1 MSALSE
7 AIAELA
13 GNDRQWDAFR
23 ADGHCA
29 VLAPPGSGKTKLLT
43 TKLAATL
50 AGDTVPRPRGAACI
64 TMTNDAALQL
74 RTRLRGLGVARRP
87 NLFIGTVHGFA
98 LSRIIGPFAAAA
110 GNKQLASSRLASERE
125 LREAFDAAFARTEFR
140 PDQRGEVKTTT
151 DKARQRLDLTGNRL
165 LGGQPIA
172 DMAILLQEELAA
184 RGLFDFHDLVR
195 FAVELVEQHEWI
207 GRALAASFPRIYVD
221 EYQDLAPGLDRI
233 VRGIALRSDLD
244 TVLFAVG
251 DPDQAIYAFA
261 GAHPR
266 LLNDLAREPEVQTVE
281 LERNYRCGQAIIDAS
296 LRALGQTRTIHGEHD
311 GGSVR
316 LHTATGGV
324 TGQAAV
330 AVALATGAIGHG
342 IAPEQIAVISPWGSD
357 RDLCAAAL
365 RDAGV
370 PVFARTDRDWATT
383 PLTMLLEAIASWTS
397 RRAAAGIEL
406 HELLDQLRAIAPDA
420 REHMALRAAV
430 AAILQTPASA
440 PARELVEAIATAVL
454 RGHIA
459 DPGAGEDARELA
471 RMRAALADG
480 GKQQEMTVSGLGARA
495 RAPGHVMGAT
505 IHAAK
510 GLEFDVVVLAGAD
523 EVGLPGFNANDEQ
536 HAEGRRKFYVSI
548 TRARREVHLIY
559 TDIRISRKGNPYD
572 PRPCPFIAELG
583 L

>member
-13 GNDRQWDAFR
+13 SNDRQWDAFR

-43 TKLAATL
+43 TKLADAL

-74 RTRLRGLGVARRP
+74 RARLRGLGVARRP
-87 NLFIGTVHGFA
+87 NLFTGTVHAFA

-110 GNKQLASSRLASERE
+110 GNERLASSRLASERE

-140 PDQRGEVKTTT
+140 PNQRGEVKTTT

-172 DMAILLQEELAA
+172 DMAVLLQKELAA

-266 LLNDLAREPEVQTVE
+266 LLNDLAREPEVQTVT
-281 LERNYRCGQAIIDAS
+281 LERNYRCGQAIIDVS
-296 LRALGQTRTIHGEHD
+296 LRALGQTRAIHGEHD

-330 AVALATGAIGHG
+330 AVALVTGAIGHG

-370 PVFARTDRDWATT
+370 SVFARTDRDWATT

-406 HELLDQLRAIAPDA
+406 HELVDQLRAIAPDA

-430 AAILQTPASA
+430 AAILHTPARA
-440 PARELVEAIATAVL
+440 PARELVEAIANVVL
-454 RGHIA
+454 RRHIA

-480 GKQQEMTVSGLGARA
+480 GKQQEMTVAGLGARA

-510 GLEFDVVVLAGAD
+510 GLEFDVVILAGAD

-548 TRARREVHLIY
+548 TRARREVHLIH

-572 PRPCPFIAELG
+572 PCPCPFIAELG